1 MLTAF
6 VLALLPQPITLS
18 TIRLDRAR
26 ELQGQFVLA
35 RFVIATP
42 CFTLKNR
49 TVIGAADRDD
59 GIERT
64 AVVRGIR
71 RDLDMGRRVS
81 VLGILRVLDH
91 GSATVNG
98 VSVPAWTEIRVQHA
112 P

>member
-6 VLALLPQPITLS
+6 VLALLPQPVAFSTL
-18 TIRLDRAR
+18 RLGEAR
-26 ELQGQFVLA
+26 ELHGRFVIA
-35 RFVIATP
+35 KFVIATP

-71 RDLDMGRRVS
+71 RDLDVGRRVS
-81 VLGILRVLDH
+81 VLGILRVIDH
-91 GSATVNG
+91 GSSTVNG
-98 VSVPAWTEIRVQHA
+98 VAVPAWTEIRVQHA

>member
-6 VLALLPQPITLS
+6 VLALLPQPVALS
-18 TIRLDRAR
+18 TLRLDRAR

-35 RFVIATP
+35 RFVIAKP
-42 CFTLKNR
+42 HFTLKNR
-49 TVIGAADRDD
+49 TVIGAADRTD

-71 RDLDMGRRVS
+71 RDLDTGRRVS
-81 VLGILRVLDH
+81 VPGILRVLDH
-91 GSATVNG
+91 ETATVNG
-98 VSVPAWTEIRVQHA
+98 VSVPTWTEIRVQNA

>member
-6 VLALLPQPITLS
+6 VLALLPQPISLS
-18 TIRLDRAR
+18 TIRLDEAR
-26 ELQGQFVLA
+26 ELHGRFVVA
-35 RFVIATP
+35 KFVIATP
-42 CFTLKNR
+42 CFTWKNR
-49 TVIGAADRDD
+49 TIIGAADRDD

-71 RDLDMGRRVS
+71 RDLDQGRRVA
-81 VLGILRVLDH
+81 VLGILRVIDH

-98 VSVPAWTEIRVQHA
+98 VAVPAWTEIRVQHA

>member
-18 TIRLDRAR
+18 TIRLGEAR
-26 ELQGQFVLA
+26 ELQGRFVVA
-35 RFVIATP
+35 RFEIATP

-71 RDLDMGRRVS
+71 RDLDLGRRVS
-81 VLGILRVLDH
+81 VLGILRVIDYE
-91 GSATVNG
+91 SATVNEVA
-98 VSVPAWTEIRVQHA
+98 VSTWTEIRVQHA